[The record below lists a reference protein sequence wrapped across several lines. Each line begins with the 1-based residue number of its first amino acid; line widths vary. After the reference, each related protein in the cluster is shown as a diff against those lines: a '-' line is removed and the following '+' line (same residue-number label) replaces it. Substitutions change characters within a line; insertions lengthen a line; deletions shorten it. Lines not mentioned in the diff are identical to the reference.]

1 MKHKGFTLIEIA
13 LFLAITG
20 VLFMGIIA
28 GTGNSLYEQRFNDSV
43 QSFAELLRSVY
54 SQVSNPQSIGDG
66 RSDTAIYGKLISFG
80 QKVGLM
86 GEDLDSSEQVIF
98 IYDVVGKV
106 NTAGEGGTGS
116 VTDALKQL
124 NANVAVVKEQ
134 SNGVITKMEPA
145 GEVES
150 YMPRWG
156 AAIEKTEII
165 TSEPDRQMDLFTGS
179 ILVVRHPRSG
189 TIHTLYSEEII
200 EVNENLEKG
209 SQNEDYEE
217 AINMLTNVLSTFKTQ
232 ELDFC
237 VDPNG
242 TEVVSNNNRRDIRLV
257 NNARNASGVEII
269 DLDSNENKCRF

>member
-98 IYDVVGKV
+98 IYDVVGEV

-124 NANVAVVKEQ
+124 NANVAVVKER

-156 AAIEKTEII
+156 AAIEKTGII
-165 TSEPDRQMDLFTGS
+165 TSEPDRQTDLFTGS

-189 TIHTLYSEEII
+189 TIHTLYSERVIN
-200 EVNENLEKG
+200 VNENLATGLQDNYKKARDMLI
-209 SQNEDYEE
+209 SVLDTFE
-217 AINMLTNVLSTFKTQ
+217 AQ

>member
-124 NANVAVVKEQ
+124 NANVAVVKER

-156 AAIEKTEII
+156 AAIEKTGII
-165 TSEPDRQMDLFTGS
+165 TSEPDRQMDLFAGS

-189 TIHTLYSEEII
+189 TIHTLYSERVIN
-200 EVNENLEKG
+200 VNENLATGLQDNYKKARDMLI
-209 SQNEDYEE
+209 SVLDTFE
-217 AINMLTNVLSTFKTQ
+217 AQ

-242 TEVVSNNNRRDIRLV
+242 TEVVSSNNRRDIRLV

>member
-1 MKHKGFTLIEIA
+1 MKHKGFTLIEIV

-54 SQVSNPQSIGDG
+54 SQVSNPQSVGDG

-98 IYDVVGKV
+98 IYDVVGEV

-124 NANVAVVKEQ
+124 NANVAVVKER

-189 TIHTLYSEEII
+189 TIHTLYSERVIN
-200 EVNENLEKG
+200 VNENLATGLQDNYKKARDMLI
-209 SQNEDYEE
+209 SVLDTFE
-217 AINMLTNVLSTFKTQ
+217 AQ

>member
-124 NANVAVVKEQ
+124 NANVAVVKER

-156 AAIEKTEII
+156 AAIEKTGII
-165 TSEPDRQMDLFTGS
+165 TSEPDRQTDLFTGS

-189 TIHTLYSEEII
+189 TIHTLYSERVIN
-200 EVNENLEKG
+200 VNENLATGLQDNYKKARDMLI
-209 SQNEDYEE
+209 SVLDTFE
-217 AINMLTNVLSTFKTQ
+217 AQ

>member
-54 SQVSNPQSIGDG
+54 SQVSNPQSVGDG

-116 VTDALKQL
+116 VTDALEQL
-124 NANVAVVKEQ
+124 NANVAVVKER

-189 TIHTLYSEEII
+189 TIHTLYSERVIN
-200 EVNENLEKG
+200 VNENLATGLQDNYKKAR
-209 SQNEDYEE
+209 D
-217 AINMLTNVLSTFKTQ
+217 MLISVLDTFETQ

-257 NNARNASGVEII
+257 NDARNASGVEII
-269 DLDSNENKCRF
+269 DLDSNENRCRF